1 MALPTSFPT
10 SLPRFNAGAILE
22 QIQMPHHWPAQGD
35 LLSFCYKMG
44 PGEAAL
50 FVIFGTLLLL
60 FGINIFRFVV
70 MLNAALLGAAVG
82 AFIGGKA
89 GNAGVGAT
97 VGGFTGAALSWPLL
111 KHAVAL
117 MGGVIGAL
125 VGATMWRLF
134 NLDPE
139 FFWAGALCGGVTFAL
154 TSFLLFRGC
163 VMIYTALQGSSM
175 VVIGILSLVFKY
187 QDLAPRLTQALS
199 AKAYILPIAVFIPAM
214 CGLIFQQ
221 TPMTA
226 PSTPPAKK

>member
-1 MALPTSFPT
+1 MALPTTFPT
-10 SLPRFNAGAILE
+10 SMPKFNAGAILD
-22 QIQMPHHWPAQGD
+22 QIQMPHHWPEQGD

-44 PGEAAL
+44 PGEAAI
-50 FVIFGTLLLL
+50 FVIFGVILLLY
-60 FGINIFRFVV
+60 GINIFRFVV
-70 MLNAALLGAAVG
+70 MLNAALAGAAIG
-82 AFIGGKA
+82 AFLGGKA
-89 GNAGVGAT
+89 GNASVGAT

-125 VGATMWRLF
+125 IGASMWRLF
-134 NLDPE
+134 NLNPE
-139 FFWAGALCGGVTFAL
+139 FFWAGAICGGVTFGFL
-154 TSFLLFRGC
+154 SILLFRGC

-175 VVIGILSLVFKY
+175 VVVGALALIFKY

-221 TPMTA
+221 TP
-226 PSTPPAKK
+226 SPAAA